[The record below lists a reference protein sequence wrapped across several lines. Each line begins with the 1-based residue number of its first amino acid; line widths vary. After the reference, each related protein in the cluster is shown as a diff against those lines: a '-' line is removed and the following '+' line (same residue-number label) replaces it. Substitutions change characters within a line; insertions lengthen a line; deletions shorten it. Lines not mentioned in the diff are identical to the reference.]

1 MKRLARTVVSL
12 LALCATGP
20 VWALPEPE
28 PVVIDFEAGPGLR
41 FQPGGGWSFQPVR
54 EAAPQGAVFARLA
67 HDGAEA
73 PPAMAN
79 QWLDAAPWR
88 GQPIRLSAS
97 LRATGPAAPL
107 AGLWLKID
115 GGEPSRMLFFDNM
128 SDRPVAP
135 GDWARY
141 EIIAYV
147 PPDAVGMTFGVMKAG
162 SGALDAD
169 EIVLAV
175 AAPEDGA
182 VAPEAK
188 AYLDEALDALQ
199 ARHINRAV
207 IDWTQVREVSG
218 RLAAGAETPS
228 DIHPV
233 LRVAV
238 GLLGERHTSFRGPPA
253 ATERG
258 TPDRP
263 APLPRGEVLAPGVG
277 RLVLPELMSGGG
289 DNPLNAAYRAALS
302 ETIFRLEA
310 DGVCRWVVD
319 LRGNG
324 GGNMWPMLN
333 GLEPLLGA
341 GPFGAFGDAAVLH
354 SRWVRRADQIVDVD
368 LDEAASEVAS
378 DGATGRLADAPVAV
392 LLGSGTASSG
402 EMTAI
407 AFRGRDR
414 TRTFG
419 APSAGLTTA
428 NGSHRLPDGATLLIT
443 TTGVHDGAGRFIEGG
458 LTPDEATPDEQTV
471 ARALGWLQTQDC
483 AAPALSQS
491 PA

>member
-1 MKRLARTVVSL
+1 MKRLTPTAASL
-12 LALCATGP
+12 LILCAAGSVSAQPGP
-20 VWALPEPE
+20 D
-28 PVVIDFEAGPGLR
+28 PVVIDFEAGPGLK
-41 FQPGGGWSFQPVR
+41 FQPGGGWSFRPIR

-67 HDGAEA
+67 HDGPDA

-79 QWLDAAPWR
+79 QSLDATPWR
-88 GQPIRLSAS
+88 GQPIRLSAW

-107 AGLWLKID
+107 AGLWLRID
-115 GGEPSRMLFFDNM
+115 GGEPSHMRFFDNM
-128 SDRPVAP
+128 SDRPAAP
-135 GDWARY
+135 GEWQRH

-147 PPDAVGMTFGVMKAG
+147 PADAVGMTFGVLKAG
-162 SGALDAD
+162 PGTLDAD

-175 AAPEDGA
+175 AGLEDGA
-182 VAPEAK
+182 VAPDAQ

-199 ARHINRAV
+199 GRHINRATV
-207 IDWTQVREVSG
+207 DWAQVREVSG

-238 GLLGERHTSFRGPPA
+238 GLLGERHSSFRGPSAGTESA
-253 ATERG
+253 AT
-258 TPDRP
+258 DR
-263 APLPRGEVLAPGVG
+263 PLPRGEMIAPAVG
-277 RLVLPELMSGGG
+277 RLILPELMPRGRG
-289 DNPLNAAYRAALS
+289 DPLNAAYREALA
-302 ETIFRLEA
+302 EAILRLEA
-310 DGVCRWVVD
+310 GGVCRWVVD

-333 GLEPLLGA
+333 GLESLLGA
-341 GPFGAFGDAAVLH
+341 GPFGAFGDADAPHL
-354 SRWVRRADQIVDVD
+354 RWIRRAGQITESA
-368 LDEAASEVAS
+368 LDEVAL
-378 DGATGRLADAPVAV
+378 DDATGRQAHAPVAV
-392 LLGSGTASSG
+392 LLGPGTASSG

-407 AFRGRDR
+407 AFRGRER

-428 NGSHRLPDGATLLIT
+428 NGSHRLPDGGILLIT
-443 TTGVHDGAGRFIEGG
+443 TTGVHDRAGRFIEGR

-483 AAPALSQS
+483 ATPTRLPAPA
-491 PA
+491 